1 MLRVRVWRL
10 GRRIVAYG
18 ALVVAVLVLG
28 LIALLYTP
36 WFKRYARDFIVRQ
49 SHSILNGDLS
59 IGRLSGNFFSGVV
72 LENVVV
78 QQGPTTAVRIGRL
91 VVHYS
96 ISQVARGN
104 TIAID
109 RLDVT
114 GLKLTVVHLPSGGLN
129 IGTLIRK
136 RPPSGKPRRTIE
148 IREIRLD
155 EAELTF
161 DRAWGPSW
169 MRLPLK
175 ITRLT
180 STLGLMSREGLLAFP
195 IQALRAEAFDPAFS
209 VRSFGG
215 EVAIE
220 QNGWSIRHGALKSA
234 ASSVL
239 VSSSFTTSGYDVT
252 TDASTFD
259 FPEMARLVPGLKSID
274 VPARVQLTMRGP
286 QTALD
291 THLTARSLAG
301 NVIADV
307 VLDATVPGWKGK
319 GRADLTQFDISRWL
333 PTDVKSDLTGVADF
347 DLLLGL
353 GRHFPRGRFTFSGPH
368 VVYAGYEAR
377 DFRTKGTLVVDRVRG
392 DSATGGAYGAAF
404 QAAGWIDLPEPYGFH
419 LSGRAAHLDLRQL
432 PRSVPVPRLRLNLT
446 FTYDSTGRFQNPVL
460 IGSAAFDDSTFLD
473 AQIAAGCRGT
483 IDTSG
488 ERVTYSADGTVRHL
502 DIGQIGTEFDLA
514 TLREPQFAGT
524 VAGGFD
530 LKGAGSS
537 LDDLAIDVKGT
548 KVAAKLFGG
557 VFDDVDF
564 DLQIR
569 NDALAGTGRGQFA
582 GLDAAILTA
591 DPRLTGTLNGRFDMK
606 GALPALFSAGFD
618 SHVSQLAGSMSLSP
632 SRLKGVEIESVR
644 LTGEFDRGLATL
656 SDARITAQ
664 LGTASGKGTIAI
676 SRGDSDFTYDL
687 EVADA
692 SRLKDFMPIA
702 AKGAGTFRGRAVG
715 PLERTRVDGTFTA
728 SDVDV
733 AGVTALTASGNY
745 HMEGAASR
753 LADATIS
760 GDASATF
767 VSAFGRSFGN
777 ASGKF
782 TYSQQRLQGD
792 LEARLPDS
800 RVARISGNVIVHA
813 EHNELHVTSLQ
824 VQLGTDRWVLRSNTG
839 SPIVS
844 WSESKVTARDLVF
857 DTGAGASGRIS
868 IGGDLG

>member
-10 GRRIVAYG
+10 ARRIVAYG
-18 ALVVAVLVLG
+18 ALVVLVLVLG

-72 LENVVV
+72 LDDVVV
-78 QQGPTTAVRIGRL
+78 QQGSTTAVRIRRL

-169 MRLPLK
+169 MRLPLH

-209 VRSFGG
+209 VRSFTG

-220 QNGWSIRHGALKSA
+220 PDGWRIRHGALKSA
-234 ASSVL
+234 GSSLL
-239 VSSSFTTSGYDVT
+239 VSSSFTTSGYDVIA
-252 TDASTFD
+252 DAATFD

-274 VPARVQLTMRGP
+274 VPAGVQLRMKGP

-291 THLTARSLAG
+291 THLTARSAAG

-307 VLDATVPGWKGK
+307 VLDATVPGWQGK

-377 DFRTKGTLVVDRVRG
+377 DFRTKGTLVVDRVLVVNPAG
-392 DSATGGAYGAAF
+392 AAYGSAF
-404 QAAGWIDLPEPYGFH
+404 QAVGWIDLPEPYGFH
-419 LSGRAAHLDLRQL
+419 LSGRAGHLDLRRL
-432 PRSVPVPRLRLNLT
+432 PPDVPVPFKRSDLT
-446 FTYDSTGRFQNPVL
+446 FDYNATGRFQRPVL
-460 IGSAAFDDSTFLD
+460 VGSALFGESTFLD
-473 AQIAAGCRGT
+473 AHVLTGSRGT
-483 IDTSG
+483 IDTSR
-488 ERVTYSADGTVRHL
+488 ERVEYSATGTVRDL
-502 DIGQIGTEFDLA
+502 DIGQVGDEFDLV
-514 TLREPQFAGT
+514 TLRDPQFAGK
-524 VAGGFD
+524 VS
-530 LKGAGSS
+530 GA
-537 LDDLAIDVKGT
+537 
-548 KVAAKLFGG
+548 F
-557 VFDDVDF
+557 
-564 DLQIR
+564 
-569 NDALAGTGRGQFA
+569 
-582 GLDAAILTA
+582 
-591 DPRLTGTLNGRFDMK
+591 
-606 GALPALFSAGFD
+606 
-618 SHVSQLAGSMSLSP
+618 
-632 SRLKGVEIESVR
+632 
-644 LTGEFDRGLATL
+644 
-656 SDARITAQ
+656 
-664 LGTASGKGTIAI
+664 
-676 SRGDSDFTYDL
+676 
-687 EVADA
+687 
-692 SRLKDFMPIA
+692 
-702 AKGAGTFRGRAVG
+702 
-715 PLERTRVDGTFTA
+715 
-728 SDVDV
+728 
-733 AGVTALTASGNY
+733 
-745 HMEGAASR
+745 
-753 LADATIS
+753 
-760 GDASATF
+760 
-767 VSAFGRSFGN
+767 
-777 ASGKF
+777 
-782 TYSQQRLQGD
+782 
-792 LEARLPDS
+792 
-800 RVARISGNVIVHA
+800 
-813 EHNELHVTSLQ
+813 
-824 VQLGTDRWVLRSNTG
+824 
-839 SPIVS
+839 
-844 WSESKVTARDLVF
+844 
-857 DTGAGASGRIS
+857 
-868 IGGDLG
+868 